1 MDRFRSGPVP
11 DHPGKGEKPLLFLRF
26 PAAFPTSPEP
36 QLPTTPSP
44 KTVSSHLSN
53 DIRIEG
59 NLISN
64 SDLIFDGSIKGNIES
79 KGNLTIGKN
88 ADVEGDLKA
97 EQAVIEGKMNGN
109 GTFGHLRIAAT
120 AQISGSVTTEKLQME
135 EGASLSGE
143 CRVGKKAG

>member
-1 MDRFRSGPVP
+1 M
-11 DHPGKGEKPLLFLRF
+11 
-26 PAAFPTSPEP
+26 
-36 QLPTTPSP
+36 
-44 KTVSSHLSN
+44 SSHLSN

-59 NLISN
+59 NLIST

-79 KGNLTIGKN
+79 KGSLTIGKN

-109 GTFGHLRIAAT
+109 GNFGHLRITST
-120 AQISGSVTTEKLQME
+120 AQISGSVTTGKLQME

-143 CRVGKKAG
+143 CRVGKKGA